1 MNNPFADIA
10 NWEKYHEGTD
20 QYKKEQDEKER
31 ERQENIERAWALRFE
46 NNTQDLHSE

>member
-10 NWEKYHEGTD
+10 NWEKYHDGTD

-31 ERQENIERAWALRFE
+31 ERQENIERAWFLRFE
-46 NNTQDLHSE
+46 NDTVEDES